1 MADSS
6 SPLSLQPCHWRH
18 HVFPSFSGQD
28 VRRTFLSHLLKEFR
42 RKGIRTFIDNDIR
55 RSQMIGPELVQAIRE
70 SRFAVVVLSKRYA
83 SSRWCLDELVEIK
96 ESSKTVMPVFYKV
109 NPSHVRNLNG
119 EFGTAFEE
127 ACQGKPEDVK
137 QRWRDALVYVADI
150 AGESSQNWDSEAD
163 MVEKIAMSISN
174 ELNSA
179 ASGGDSDN
187 LVGIS
192 AHMREMDSLL
202 CLESN
207 EVKMVGIWGP
217 AGIGKT
223 TVARALFNQ
232 LSKNFQH
239 SIFVENVRGCYIR
252 TGLDRDGFKLR
263 LQEQFLSEVIDHRH
277 MKIHELGLVKERLQ
291 DLKVLVVLDDVDKLE
306 QLDDALAKHSQWFG
320 PGSRIIVTTEDK
332 QLLRAHGINL
342 IYEMGFPSRSEALQI
357 FCQSAFGKS
366 SAPDGYVELASE
378 ITNLAGYLPLALKV
392 LGSSLRGMNKDEQ
405 KSALPRLRTSLSED
419 IRNVLRVGYDGL
431 HDRDKSLF
439 LHIACLFSG
448 ENVEYVKLLL
458 ASSGLD
464 VNFGLQVL
472 TNRSLIYML
481 RCNRTIMMHSLLQHL
496 GREVV
501 CAQSVDEPGKR
512 HFLVDASEIYDVLV
526 DNTGTGAVLGI
537 SLDLSKITEWFLNE
551 TSFGG
556 MHNLMFLKLYKSS
569 LSKDQTELHL
579 PRGLDYLPR
588 KLRLLHWD
596 AYPTTSLPQSFRPE
610 FLVVLNLRES
620 KLEKLWEGEQPLRS
634 LTHMDLSMSKNLKEI
649 PDLSK
654 AVNMEELCLSHCS
667 CLVMLSPS
675 VKNLNK
681 LVVLE
686 MECCSKLESIPTNI
700 NLESLS
706 ILNLDKCSRLTT
718 FPDVSSNI
726 GFLSMSETAIEQVP
740 ETIMSWPNLAAL
752 DMSGC
757 KNLKTF
763 PCLPDS
769 IEWLNFSRTEIEE
782 VPSRVVENLYRLSK
796 LLMNSCM
803 KLRSISSCISRL
815 ENIETLDFLGCKNV
829 VNFPVEIFESS
840 RFCHNLVMEMGG
852 IQTPG
857 LPGPFYFRDGYIETI
872 PDCIT
877 RHCKLPFLNSSRP
890 VSSNIE
896 SNFIWFDQ
904 LTKGEEWH
912 GDDDDDE

>member
-150 AGESSQNWDSEAD
+150 AGESSQNCEAD